1 MSLLPSELPP
11 RSRPPA
17 ATSPEPDNE
26 IELGA
31 LWQGVRKRLPWILG
45 ATALVTAGVYLWSRT
60 QPDVYEAS
68 SSLVTVGSA
77 NTGGLGDL
85 LVTASPLPQGA
96 LQEALQGPIVLGEI
110 IRRIGVEASVAP
122 EVRAEL
128 AADLQ
133 EQLQKRDLKTVELQ
147 SRLDPGGN
155 GIYTVTAQA
164 PTPQAATI
172 LTDLSAQALLDWD
185 RGRALSSVERAERGL
200 RAQLGEIDR
209 QLAQDGLPQL
219 ERQTLVAARASAQR
233 SLAQAGIQAQGA
245 AGFLDLVAPAVVP
258 LDRVAPKPTRN
269 AVLAGLL
276 TLLLGAG
283 VAALRTVTDR
293 TARSEDDLL
302 MFGLPTLGSIP
313 RLRRRD
319 IVFSGIVRAAREAG
333 LYEAVGFL
341 RVNLLTRIGE
351 RSGQSVMVTSTV
363 PGEGKSSLIATLAD
377 GLATSGKRVLIID
390 ADMRRGTQQAVWDKY
405 QHDHQWTQLVG
416 EGGARTLQE
425 ALLDPGNVQVME
437 AEANL
442 HLLPAGPGLQD
453 SLGQL
458 NRADLGARLAEWGK
472 GYDLIL
478 IDSPPLLALA
488 DALVLGG
495 QVDHVLLVV
504 EEGKTSLQAVKQ
516 SLRRAQGGNL
526 DILGFVLNKVV
537 ATSENR
543 SYGYDYAPRLKD

>member
-1 MSLLPSELPP
+1 MPP

-45 ATALVTAGVYLWSRT
+45 ATALVAAGVYLWSWT
-60 QPDVYEAS
+60 QPDVYESS

-77 NTGGLGDL
+77 NTGGLGDS
-85 LVTASPLPQGA
+85 LVTASALPQGA
-96 LQEALQGPIVLGEI
+96 LQEALQGPLVLGEI
-110 IRRIGVEASVAP
+110 IRRIGLEASIAP
-122 EVRAEL
+122 EVRGEL

-133 EQLQKRDLKTVELQ
+133 IQLQKRDLKTVELQ
-147 SRLDPGGN
+147 PRLDPGGN

-172 LTDLSAQALLDWD
+172 LTDLSAQALLNWD
-185 RGRALSSVERAERGL
+185 RGRALSGVERAERGL
-200 RAQLGEIDR
+200 RAQLAEIDR
-209 QLAQDGLPQL
+209 QLAQDRLPQL

-245 AGFLDLVAPAVVP
+245 AGFLELVAPAVVP
-258 LDRVAPKPTRN
+258 LERVAPKPTRN

-276 TLLLGAG
+276 TLVLGLG
-283 VAALRTVTDR
+283 IAALRTVTDR

-302 MFGLPTLGSIP
+302 TFGLPVLGSIP
-313 RLRRRD
+313 QLRRRD

-351 RSGQSVMVTSTV
+351 RPGQSVMITSTA
-363 PGEGKSSLIATLAD
+363 PGEGKSSLTATLAD

-390 ADMRRGTQQAVWDKY
+390 ADMRRGTQQDVWDKY
-405 QHDHQWTQLVG
+405 EREHQWSQMVG
-416 EGGARTLQE
+416 VGGARTLQE

-437 AEANL
+437 AEPNL
-442 HLLPAGPGLQD
+442 HLLPAGPGMHD

-458 NRADLGARLAEWGK
+458 NRADLGARLAEWGR

-516 SLRRAQGGNL
+516 SLRRAHGGNL